1 MVVEVVTVVGC
12 QVTVAAVMFTAA
24 PGRRGQEVG
33 ESLADLSLRL
43 PLPQSRNCVSASEV
57 KTCQGLIFFLAK
69 TSRVLPVYQVV
80 V

>member
-1 MVVEVVTVVGC
+1 MIEVDVTVVGF
-12 QVTVAAVMFTAA
+12 QVTVAAVMVMAA

-57 KTCQGLIFFLAK
+57 KACG
-69 TSRVLPVYQVV
+69 V
-80 V
+80 

>member
-1 MVVEVVTVVGC
+1 MIEVDVTVVGF
-12 QVTVAAVMFTAA
+12 QVMVAAVMVMAA

-57 KTCQGLIFFLAK
+57 KACG
-69 TSRVLPVYQVV
+69 V
-80 V
+80 